1 MDTSEEPRQEMEP
14 MPGSESSAPVPEAA
28 EPADALSASE
38 FAASEPELSEDVG
51 GDGNEEAADVI
62 EAEAGLPDGEM
73 AAAAED
79 FVRTESEAA
88 ASGDEDRPV
97 SSEFETPGEAAMSE
111 VEDSGAIDDLALSEV
126 EPQVSDA
133 ELAVE
138 GEYEPEAEL
147 ADEDSAAEEDRP
159 AEPEFADE
167 ESGVG
172 VEPEYSDE
180 DQDADLQLEPEAPL
194 MQEVETVEADFGI
207 EADSYE
213 AEEDVEIESPVADSD
228 GWGEEAEGE
237 ADTVVEPVP
246 DDDRLWYVIHCYSG
260 QENKVRHNLEQR
272 IDSMGMKDRIFDV
285 VVPTEEEIE
294 VKDGKRRTVER
305 RVFPGYILV
314 QMILSEESWYVV
326 RNTPGVTG
334 FVGMG
339 NEPTP
344 LRPEEVSQIIKRME
358 AEAPRIKVTYKIG
371 QKVRIIDGPFNDFIG
386 TVDNI
391 DMERA
396 KVRVMVSF
404 FGRETPV
411 ELDFLQVEKA

>member
-1 MDTSEEPRQEMEP
+1 MSDEEQQELESGAEGVAANVPPVEGEPSEN
-14 MPGSESSAPVPEAA
+14 PEALETRLGSA
-28 EPADALSASE
+28 EEHPADDELSPVDPGTAVGAQGEADDPEAQELEAESEHIDRADVEDAVPVVDDAEDEALAELDDERAETMAEAPDLLSDDGESGDSADVEPAD
-38 FAASEPELSEDVG
+38 EDE
-51 GDGNEEAADVI
+51 EEAAQPQ
-62 EAEAGLPDGEM
+62 EAEAT
-73 AAAAED
+73 AED
-79 FVRTESEAA
+79 
-88 ASGDEDRPV
+88 DV
-97 SSEFETPGEAAMSE
+97 SAE
-111 VEDSGAIDDLALSEV
+111 VE
-126 EPQVSDA
+126 
-133 ELAVE
+133 
-138 GEYEPEAEL
+138 
-147 ADEDSAAEEDRP
+147 
-159 AEPEFADE
+159 
-167 ESGVG
+167 
-172 VEPEYSDE
+172 
-180 DQDADLQLEPEAPL
+180 
-194 MQEVETVEADFGI
+194 
-207 EADSYE
+207 
-213 AEEDVEIESPVADSD
+213 
-228 GWGEEAEGE
+228 EEAEPTDEDEGE
-237 ADTVVEPVP
+237 IAESPAEAEVEESRLEMGDDEDELEPVEAVP

-314 QMILSEESWYVV
+314 QMILSEDSWYVV

-386 TVDNI
+386 TVDDI